1 MTPARHYF
9 TARPERFVPCA
20 PPPAVVKPLLVQA
33 HCAMSGLI
41 VLLSPAVFGSDKPQA
56 GPRRL
61 NVATVPLRKIYLK
74 RGEIYRGKISRH
86 KIKPTSKKGRYSA
99 PNQ

>member
-1 MTPARHYF
+1 MTPAHHNIK
-9 TARPERFVPCA
+9 ARPERFVPCA
-20 PPPAVVKPLLVQA
+20 PPPGVVKPLPVQA
-33 HCAMSGLI
+33 YCAMSGLF
-41 VLLSPAVFGSDKPQA
+41 VLISPAVFDSEKPQA

-61 NVATVPLRKIYLK
+61 NSATVPLRKINLT

-86 KIKPTSKKGRYSA
+86 QIKPTSKKGRYSA